1 MLQLQKVFL
10 NRPILSLRTG
20 AQVGTALRP
29 IINPNNL
36 KIEGFYAQDR
46 FQKGQVILLAQDIRD
61 SLPQGFV
68 VDDHEVLTPP
78 EELIRLK
85 DVLAL
90 NFDLMDKPVVTD
102 KKKRLGKI
110 SDYAVE
116 AETLYIQKLYVSQSI
131 IKSLTGGQLSID
143 RDQVVEITSRKII
156 VQDPL
161 QPKKAGSTATAP
173 AFP

>member
-20 AQVGTALRP
+20 AAVGTALRP

-68 VDDHEVLTPP
+68 VDDHDVLTSPD
-78 EELIRLK
+78 ELVRLK
-85 DVLAL
+85 DVLEL
-90 NFDLMDKPVVTD
+90 DFNLMDKPVVTA

-110 SDYAVE
+110 NDYAVE
-116 AETLYIQKLYVSQSI
+116 SETLYIQKLYVSQSLL
-131 IKSLTGGQLSID
+131 KSFTGGQLSID
-143 RDQVVEITSRKII
+143 RDQVIEITNRRI
-156 VQDPL
+156 VVKDPL
-161 QPKKAGSTATAP
+161 QPKKAQATATAP
-173 AFP
+173 AVS